1 MTLSDRVAVMNDGEL
16 EQVGRPKEVYD
27 DPATEFV
34 SGFIG
39 QPNTQFFDGHV
50 ASANGRAN
58 LEVGSHDLSLA
69 MTAEELEGY
78 IGRDVRVGIRPQF
91 FGVSDDPEEG
101 IRAQHVLDE
110 PLGDETHSF
119 FETEFGELVVVTD
132 PDFEGE
138 RKEYGLII
146 DSNEAQLFD
155 PRSGVRIA

>member
-1 MTLSDRVAVMNDGEL
+1 MTMSDRVAVMNDGNL
-16 EQVGRPKEVYD
+16 EQVGPPKEVYD
-27 DPATEFV
+27 DPQTEFV
-34 SGFIG
+34 GGFIG

-50 ASANGRAN
+50 VSANGQVN
-58 LEVGSHDLSLA
+58 LEVGSHDLSLS
-69 MTAEELEGY
+69 MTTDQLDGY
-78 IGRDVRVGIRPQF
+78 VGRDVRVGIRPQF
-91 FGVSDDPEEG
+91 FRVSEDPEEG

-132 PDFEGE
+132 KDFEGE

-146 DSNEAQLFD
+146 DSEEAQLFD